1 MKNIHHM
8 LVYVCAKIPEEQSQK
23 EFFECGPS
31 SGANFVM
38 KYCQTLIGGWAMGA
52 KVRNGV

>member
-38 KYCQTLIGGWAMGA
+38 IGGWALGA